1 MLNYNSNMKKLLL
14 LLFLISSLSAY
25 TDDTPVK
32 ETAASITV
40 ERLQSTDCES
50 KDITEELERHMEEG
64 FGHLVQGSESYK
76 AISSLVEPM
85 LREFVCRPIE
95 KGIEASQQL
104 MNELLSQ

>member
-1 MLNYNSNMKKLLL
+1 MKKLLI
-14 LLFLISSLSAY
+14 LFLLASSLSASS
-25 TDDTPVK
+25 DDMPVK

-50 KDITEELERHMEEG
+50 KDITEELERHMKEG

-85 LREFVCRPIE
+85 LRELVCRPID
-95 KGIEASQQL
+95 KGIEASQKL